1 MIGDAFSVLSFDRAL
16 EVIEPAVVFALVL
29 AMYTMIVFYFCRFI
43 ARRDLFRFQHVA
55 LNNLVAHNA
64 ILRVLLFSSIW
75 IFRYC
80 LIFPLL
86 AYGWFF
92 MLTVMLAIL
101 YNSKEPAHLII
112 ISMSVITAVRVTAYF
127 EEDLAR
133 DIARILPF
141 ALLGLFVANLADID
155 IEATSQLLRESGN
168 EWERLL
174 YYWVYVILQEIVL
187 RLLVP
192 AFRAVRDLKI
202 AHTQWRRTRAQQQT
216 RTVTARQAAD
226 EGGDE
231 E

>member
-1 MIGDAFSVLSFDRAL
+1 MIGNAFSVISFDRAL

-55 LNNLVAHNA
+55 LNNLVAHNTT
-64 ILRVLLFSSIW
+64 LRVLLFSSIW

-80 LIFPLL
+80 LVFPLL

-112 ISMSVITAVRVTAYF
+112 ISMSVITSVRITAYF

-174 YYWVYVILQEIVL
+174 YYWIYVILQEIVL

-192 AFRAVRDLKI
+192 VFRAVRDLKI
-202 AHTQWRRTRAQQQT
+202 EHTQWRRTRARQQT
-216 RTVTARQAAD
+216 PTVTARQAAD
-226 EGGDE
+226 EERDE